1 MIKKAYENIK
11 GFITGNYLY
20 LLFLL
25 IIYTVFT
32 YPLPYYIYTGG
43 GLINVDNRIEVA
55 NKTKSKGSY
64 NLCYVSEI
72 QATIPTYLLSYV
84 IPDWDMVA
92 KEDVSYNEKE
102 NDADIKTR
110 NKVYLN
116 EGNNSAIIASYTLAN
131 KKYEIIDANPII
143 VYLLDEA
150 DTNLRV
156 GDEIIS
162 VDNTNV
168 NSREE
173 ILDVVSKKNIGDK
186 VEIKVINKGKE
197 YNRYANIINYKG
209 EKILGISIMDKYE
222 LITDPNV
229 TFNFKNSESGPS
241 GGFML
246 SLALYDF
253 LVEEDL
259 TKGLKISGTGTIDK
273 DGNVGEIDGVK
284 YKLKGAVKKHS
295 DIFFV
300 PNGDNYKEAIKL
312 KKKKNYDIDVVGVST
327 LQEAITYLKSI
338 KK

>member
-1 MIKKAYENIK
+1 MIKKAYEKIK

-25 IIYTVFT
+25 VTLTVLT

-43 GLINVDNRIEVA
+43 GILNIDNKINLE
-55 NKTKSKGSY
+55 NKTPSKGSY
-64 NLCYVSEI
+64 NLCYVSEL
-72 QATIPTYLLSYV
+72 QGTIPTYLLSYIMPGWEKV
-84 IPDWDMVA
+84 SIKDVA
-92 KEDVSYNEKE
+92 YNEDE
-102 NDADIKTR
+102 NDDDIVTR
-110 NKVYLN
+110 DKMYLN
-116 EGNNSAIIASYTLAN
+116 DGSNSAIIASYTLAN
-131 KKYEIIDANPII
+131 KKYEITDTKYAIM
-143 VYLLDEA
+143 YLLEESDS
-150 DTNLRV
+150 DFHI
-156 GDEIIS
+156 GDEIIKI
-162 VDNTNV
+162 D
-168 NSREE
+168 
-173 ILDVVSKKNIGDK
+173 DVVIKDLEDMNKALSKKDFGDEL
-186 VEIKVINKGKE
+186 EIKVINDEKE
-197 YNRYANIINYKG
+197 YTRHAKIVDIDGKKMMGVSLIIKN
-209 EKILGISIMDKYE
+209 KIK
-222 LITDPNV
+222 TDPPV
-229 TFNFKNSESGPS
+229 SFNFGNNESGPS

-327 LQEAITYLKSI
+327 LEEAIKYLKNI
-338 KK
+338 K